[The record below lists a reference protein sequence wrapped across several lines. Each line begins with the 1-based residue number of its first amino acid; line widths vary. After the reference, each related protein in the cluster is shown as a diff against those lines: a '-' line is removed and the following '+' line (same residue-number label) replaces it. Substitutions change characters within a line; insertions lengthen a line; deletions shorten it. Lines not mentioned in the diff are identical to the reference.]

1 MHMLNVLAN
10 VTDQNMA
17 SQFLNDVEYN
27 KTRKIRAQLSETESR
42 YYDPTSP
49 LSEAQRAA
57 DNYMLMKQRKPMVI
71 EYYKE
76 KPTSINAEK
85 FIESV
90 EMYINPQRLNV
101 QYQKIKGKAITRGGI
116 FYHHWGD
123 DNPIMSLSGTVG
135 YAGMKGIEQLE
146 RIYLN
151 SGALLKYGHLDLNKV
166 NNGAPDKYKPIDLD
180 NISGII
186 SSVIADPSGVA
197 TQFALNGVEEAINN
211 AKTSTDRKQYN
222 IVKQIILNLKNV
234 TQQSE
239 YQNAYRTIS
248 QEIAEEAG
256 TMKTPELGVLYRS
269 AQDKINK
276 NKNLSNINPQTKILM
291 AFDIAVPYIV
301 PNDKSI
307 WSVIDQNE
315 LNAIIKSGE
324 YNTGADNSTLNSLM
338 NNFLGIDSGIITKT
352 YDIIN
357 AQASKLND
365 YIVEINEANDSW
377 KVDREESF
385 AGWADIADEVFDA
398 YRPRLI
404 FIYFEDRVYLGH
416 FDSFSYSRV
425 AENMLIQYEMRFTVV
440 RQIIMSR
447 TGQKP
452 SNIISPMANYFDTLS
467 KQNPVY
473 KPSWIV
479 PYENDKVKAYLGV
492 LKRISQITLSN
503 SIFNAHLDKHKDLK
517 QYALNADAIAKLKE
531 EIGQLKSLALEW
543 ATEYCAKTNGSINY
557 YKTMINA
564 TNYNAKQLIEYF
576 SLVGKEGVKEEVLK
590 EYTRIRVVIQT
601 EAEKNRLTYTRKSQ
615 ILSWLDQVYN
625 ASTIEIKDEFLIN
638 FYQEGLRKPP
648 SDTHMA

>member
-1 MHMLNVLAN
+1 MHMLNILAN

-27 KTRKIRAQLSETESR
+27 KTKKIREQLSATESR

-49 LSEAQRAA
+49 LSEAQKAA

-166 NNGAPDKYKPIDLD
+166 NNGVPDKYKPIDLD
-180 NISGII
+180 NISGVI
-186 SSVIADPSGVA
+186 SSVIADPSGV
-197 TQFALNGVEEAINN
+197 TTKLALDGVENAINN
-211 AKTSTDRKQYN
+211 ATTSTDKQQYN
-222 IVKQIILNLKNV
+222 ILKQIILNLKNV
-234 TQQSE
+234 AQQSE
-239 YQNAYRTIS
+239 YQNSYRNIS

-256 TMKTPELGVLYRS
+256 AMKTPELGVLYRS
-269 AQDKINK
+269 AQDKITK
-276 NKNLSNINPQTKILM
+276 NKDLQNLSPHTKILM
-291 AFDIAVPYIV
+291 AFDMAVPYIV

-307 WSVIDQNE
+307 WSVIDQKE
-315 LNAIIKSGE
+315 LNSIIKSGD
-324 YNTGADNSTLNSLM
+324 YNDTTLSSLV
-338 NNFLGIDSGIITKT
+338 NKYLGIDSGIITKT

-357 AQASKLND
+357 SQASRLND
-365 YIVEINEANDSW
+365 YIVEINEVNDSW

-385 AGWADIADEVFDA
+385 AGWSDIADEVFDE

-447 TGQKP
+447 TGSKP
-452 SNIISPMANYFDTLS
+452 ATTISPMANYFNVLS
-467 KQNPVY
+467 KQNPNVY
-473 KPSWIV
+473 KASWIV
-479 PYENDKVKAYLGV
+479 PYEQDKKSAYLGI
-492 LKRISQITLSN
+492 LKRVSQITLSN
-503 SIFNAHLDKHKDLK
+503 NIFNAHLDKHKDLK
-517 QYALNADAIAKLKE
+517 QYALNADAIAKLKD
-531 EIGQLKSLALEW
+531 EIQQLKSIALTW
-543 ATEYCAKTNGSINY
+543 ATEYTTLTNGSINY
-557 YKTMINA
+557 YKAMINA
-564 TNYNAKQLIEYF
+564 TNYNATHLLEYF
-576 SLVGKEGVKEEVLK
+576 RLVKLPANEKYGIKEEVVK

-601 EAEKNRLTYTRKSQ
+601 EVEKNKLTDARRTQ
-615 ILSWLDQVYN
+615 IMSWLDQVYT
-625 ASTIEIKDEFLIN
+625 SSGIKIEDEFLKN
-638 FYQEGLRKPP
+638 FYEANHKNN
-648 SDTHMA
+648 